1 MREHYLQKIAEKMSG
16 KKSWTAEYLAARKGK
31 VPVSP
36 PTSTGEEGSSP
47 SYPIDPING
56 ILKASG
62 YNMNKQEAIYLIK
75 QALGEEAGMPPPG
88 AGGPPPPEA
97 GMPPPGAGA
106 PPMDPMMMQ
115 RLEQHAMEHDMMR
128 QMGLEPGG
136 EEQAPPPPE
145 AMGPPPEAMGP
156 PPGAEGPQGP
166 PEMQKES
173 AVNYLKRF
181 MC

>member
-75 QALGEEAGMPPPG
+75 QALGEEAGMT
-88 AGGPPPPEA
+88 
-97 GMPPPGAGA
+97 PPGAGA

>member
-1 MREHYLQKIAEKMSG
+1 
-16 KKSWTAEYLAARKGK
+16 
-31 VPVSP
+31 
-36 PTSTGEEGSSP
+36 
-47 SYPIDPING
+47 
-56 ILKASG
+56 
-62 YNMNKQEAIYLIK
+62 MNKQEAIYLIK

-156 PPGAEGPQGP
+156 PPGAEGPEGP